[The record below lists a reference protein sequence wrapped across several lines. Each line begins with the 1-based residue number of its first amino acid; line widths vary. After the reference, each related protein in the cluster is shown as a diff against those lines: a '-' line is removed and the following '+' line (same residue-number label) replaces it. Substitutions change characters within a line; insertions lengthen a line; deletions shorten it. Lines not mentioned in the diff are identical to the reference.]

1 MSGGTAGETALDVPG
16 FADVE
21 AAARRIASQVRRTPV
36 VTSREI
42 DRRVGA
48 EVAFKCE
55 NLQRAGAFKFRGASN
70 AVIAI
75 SNRDATGA
83 APAGAGVCTHSSGNH
98 GAALALAA
106 RLRSIPATVV
116 MPAGAPRV
124 KRRAVE
130 SHGGEV
136 FECEPTLAAREA
148 ALRRVVEERG
158 GRVVHPYDNF
168 HVIAGQGTAA
178 LELID
183 DPRPAP
189 WCEPLG
195 GPVDA
200 LLVPVGGGGL
210 LGGATLVGAKRGCR
224 VFGAEPARADDA
236 MRSLRAGRI
245 IPVEAPDTIADG
257 LRTSLGE
264 RNFAIIR
271 RGVEDILTVSEES
284 ILAAMRLL
292 FEHTK
297 LVVEPSGAVP
307 LAALL
312 EHGPPRGAARIGV
325 VLSGGNADLDAF
337 GFPAA

>member
-1 MSGGTAGETALDVPG
+1 MPDSRPPRDAMPDVPA

-21 AAARRIASQVRRTPV
+21 AAARRIAPHVRRTPV
-36 VTSREI
+36 VTSPDLDREA
-42 DRRVGA
+42 GA

-55 NLQRAGAFKFRGASN
+55 NLQRAGAFKFRGAAN
-70 AVIAI
+70 AVL
-75 SNRDATGA
+75 SLSGPEA
-83 APAGAGVCTHSSGNH
+83 AGGVSTHSSGNH

-106 RLRSIPATVV
+106 RLRSIPAVVV

-130 SHGGEV
+130 SFRGEV
-136 FECEPTLAAREA
+136 VGCEPTLAAREA
-148 ALRRVVEERG
+148 ALREVVRQRG
-158 GRVVHPYDNF
+158 GRVVHPYDDF

-183 DPRPAP
+183 DPKPAP
-189 WCEPLG
+189 WCDPLT
-195 GPVDA
+195 GPLDA
-200 LLVPVGGGGL
+200 VIVPVGGGGL
-210 LGGATLVGAKRGCR
+210 LGGSALVGARRGLR
-224 VFGAEPARADDA
+224 VFGAEPAGADDA

-245 IPVEAPDTIADG
+245 VPVEAPDTIADG

-264 RNFAIIR
+264 RGFAIIR
-271 RGVEDILTVSEES
+271 REVEDVLTVSEDA

-292 FEHTK
+292 WERTK

-312 EHGPPRGAARIGV
+312 EHGPPPGCARIGV
-325 VLSGGNADLDAF
+325 VLSGGNVDLDALP
-337 GFPAA
+337 FPAA

>member
-1 MSGGTAGETALDVPG
+1 MSDGTAGETTLDVPG

-36 VTSREI
+36 VTSGEI
-42 DRRVGA
+42 DRLVGA
-48 EVAFKCE
+48 RIALKCE

-70 AVIAI
+70 AVL
-75 SNRDATGA
+75 SLRDEDA
-83 APAGAGVCTHSSGNH
+83 AGGVCTHSSGNH

-130 SHGGEV
+130 SQGGEV
-136 FECEPTLAAREA
+136 VECEPTLAAREA
-148 ALRRVVEERG
+148 TLRRVVEERG
-158 GRVVHPYDNF
+158 GRVIHPYDNF

-189 WCEPLG
+189 WSEPLG
-195 GPVDA
+195 GPVDT

-210 LGGATLVGAKRGCR
+210 LGGTALAGAKRGCR

-271 RGVEDILTVSEES
+271 REVEDILTVSEES

-292 FEHTK
+292 WEHTK

-312 EHGPPRGAARIGV
+312 QHGPPRGTARIGV
-325 VLSGGNADLDAF
+325 VASGGNADLDAL

>member
-1 MSGGTAGETALDVPG
+1 MSAGTAGETALDVPG

-21 AAARRIASQVRRTPV
+21 AAARRIGAQVRRTPV

-42 DRRVGA
+42 DRLVGA
-48 EVAFKCE
+48 EVALKCE
-55 NLQRAGAFKFRGASN
+55 NLQRSGAFKFRGASN
-70 AVIAI
+70 AVL
-75 SNRDATGA
+75 SLPE
-83 APAGAGVCTHSSGNH
+83 PAGPGGVSTHSSGNH

-116 MPAGAPRV
+116 MPSGAPGV

-130 SHGGEV
+130 LHGGKV
-136 FECEPTLAAREA
+136 VECEPTLAAREA
-148 ALRRVVEERG
+148 TLTRVVEEGG
-158 GRVVHPYDNF
+158 GRVIHPYDNF

-189 WCEPLG
+189 WSEPLG
-195 GPVDA
+195 GPVDT
-200 LLVPVGGGGL
+200 LLAPVGGGGL
-210 LGGATLVGAKRGCR
+210 LGGSALVGAKRGCR
-224 VFGAEPARADDA
+224 VFGAEPAQADDA

-271 RGVEDILTVSEES
+271 REVEDILTVSEES

-312 EHGPPRGAARIGV
+312 QHGPPRGSARIGV
-325 VLSGGNADLDAF
+325 VLSGGNADLDAL
-337 GFPAA
+337 GFPG

>member
-1 MSGGTAGETALDVPG
+1 MPDSRPPRDAMPDVPA
-16 FADVE
+16 FSDVE
-21 AAARRIASQVRRTPV
+21 AAARRIAPHVRRTPV
-36 VTSREI
+36 VTSPDLDLEA
-42 DRRVGA
+42 GA

-55 NLQRAGAFKFRGASN
+55 NLQRAGAFKFRGAAN
-70 AVIAI
+70 AVL
-75 SNRDATGA
+75 SLSEPEA
-83 APAGAGVCTHSSGNH
+83 AGGVSTHSSGNH

-106 RLRSIPATVV
+106 RLRSVPAIVV

-130 SHGGEV
+130 SFGGEV
-136 FECEPTLAAREA
+136 VGCEPTLAAREA
-148 ALRRVVEERG
+148 ALRELVRRRG
-158 GRVVHPYDNF
+158 GRVVHPYDDF

-183 DPRPAP
+183 DPEPAP
-189 WCEPLG
+189 WCDPLT
-195 GPVDA
+195 GPLDA
-200 LLVPVGGGGL
+200 VIVPVGGGGL
-210 LGGATLVGAKRGCR
+210 LAGSALVGARRGLR
-224 VFGAEPARADDA
+224 VFGAEPAGADDA

-264 RNFAIIR
+264 RGFAIIR
-271 RGVEDILTVSEES
+271 REVEDVLTVSEDA

-292 FEHTK
+292 WERTK

-312 EHGPPRGAARIGV
+312 ERGPPPGCARIGV
-325 VLSGGNADLDAF
+325 VLSGGNVDLDSLP
-337 GFPAA
+337 FPAA

>member
-1 MSGGTAGETALDVPG
+1 MSAETAGETALDVPA

-36 VTSREI
+36 VTNREI
-42 DRRVGA
+42 DRLVGA
-48 EVAFKCE
+48 QLAFKCE
-55 NLQRAGAFKFRGASN
+55 NLQRSGAFKFRGASN
-70 AVIAI
+70 AVL
-75 SNRDATGA
+75 SLSDADA
-83 APAGAGVCTHSSGNH
+83 AGGVCTHSSGNH

-106 RLRSIPATVV
+106 HLRSIPATVV
-116 MPAGAPRV
+116 MPAGAPRI

-136 FECEPTLAAREA
+136 VECEPTLAGREA
-148 ALRRVVEERG
+148 ALRRVAEERG
-158 GRVVHPYDNF
+158 GRVIHPYDNF

-183 DPRPAP
+183 EPRPAP
-189 WCEPLG
+189 WCEPLA
-195 GPVDA
+195 GPLDA

-210 LGGATLVGAKRGCR
+210 LGGSALVGAKRGCR
-224 VFGAEPARADDA
+224 VFGAEPAQADDA

-264 RNFAIIR
+264 RNFAIIASM
-271 RGVEDILTVSEES
+271 VEDILTVSEES

-292 FEHTK
+292 WEHTK

-312 EHGPPRGAARIGV
+312 EHGPPRGCARIGV
-325 VLSGGNADLDAF
+325 VVSGGNADPEAF
-337 GFPAA
+337 RFPEA

>member
-1 MSGGTAGETALDVPG
+1 MSGGASGATALDVPV

-21 AAARRIASQVRRTPV
+21 AAAHRIAPQIRRTPV
-36 VTSREI
+36 VTNRDI
-42 DRRVGA
+42 DRLVGA

-70 AVIAI
+70 AVLSIT
-75 SNRDATGA
+75 DPD
-83 APAGAGVCTHSSGNH
+83 APAAAGGVCTHSSGNH

-106 RLRSIPATVV
+106 HLRSMPATVV

-130 SHGGEV
+130 SHGARV
-136 FECEPTLAAREA
+136 VECEPTLAAREA

-158 GRVVHPYDNF
+158 GRVIHPYDNF

-178 LELID
+178 LELVD

-189 WCEPLG
+189 WCEPLT
-195 GPVDA
+195 GPLDA
-200 LLVPVGGGGL
+200 LLAPVGGGGL
-210 LGGATLVGAKRGCR
+210 LGGTALVAAKRGCR

-245 IPVEAPDTIADG
+245 IPVETPDTIADG

-271 RGVEDILTVSEES
+271 RAVEDILTVSEDS

-292 FEHTK
+292 WEHAK

-312 EHGPPRGAARIGV
+312 EHGPPRGSARIGV
-325 VLSGGNADLDAF
+325 VVSGGNVDLDAL
-337 GFPAA
+337 GALRFPAA

>member
-1 MSGGTAGETALDVPG
+1 MSGGTAGETTLEVPG

-21 AAARRIASQVRRTPV
+21 AAAHRIASQVRRTPV

-42 DRRVGA
+42 DRLIGA
-48 EVAFKCE
+48 KLAFKCE
-55 NLQRAGAFKFRGASN
+55 NLQRSGAFKFRGASN
-70 AVIAI
+70 AVL
-75 SNRDATGA
+75 SL
-83 APAGAGVCTHSSGNH
+83 PASAGPGGVCTHSSGNH

-116 MPAGAPRV
+116 MPAGAPGV

-136 FECEPTLAAREA
+136 VECEPTLAAREA
-148 ALRRVVEERG
+148 TLQRVVEERG
-158 GRVVHPYDNF
+158 GRVIHPYDNF

-178 LELID
+178 LELVD

-189 WCEPLG
+189 WSEPLG

-210 LGGATLVGAKRGCR
+210 LGGTALVGAKRGCR

-271 RGVEDILTVSEES
+271 REVEDILTVSEES

-292 FEHTK
+292 WEHTK

-312 EHGPPRGAARIGV
+312 QHGPPRGSARIGV
-325 VLSGGNADLDAF
+325 VLSGGNADLDAL
-337 GFPAA
+337 GLGLNP

>member
-1 MSGGTAGETALDVPG
+1 MSTGAPGATSRDVPA

-21 AAARRIASQVRRTPV
+21 AAARRIASQVRHTPV
-36 VTSREI
+36 VTNRDI
-42 DRRVGA
+42 DRLVGA
-48 EVAFKCE
+48 QVAFKCE

-70 AVIAI
+70 AVLSIPE
-75 SNRDATGA
+75 SD
-83 APAGAGVCTHSSGNH
+83 APAGAGGVCTHSSGNH

-106 RLRSIPATVV
+106 RLRAMPATVV

-130 SHGGEV
+130 SHGAEV
-136 FECEPTLAAREA
+136 VECEPTLAAREA
-148 ALRRVVEERG
+148 ALSRVVEERG

-183 DPRPAP
+183 EPRPAP
-189 WCEPLG
+189 WCEPLA

-210 LGGATLVGAKRGCR
+210 LGGSALVGAKRGCR

-271 RGVEDILTVSEES
+271 REVEDILTVSEES

-292 FEHTK
+292 WEHTK

-312 EHGPPRGAARIGV
+312 EHGPPRGCARIGV
-325 VLSGGNADLDAF
+325 VVSGGNADLDAIVHRF
-337 GFPAA
+337 A

>member
-1 MSGGTAGETALDVPG
+1 MSGGAPGETSLDVPA

-36 VTSREI
+36 VTNRDI
-42 DRRVGA
+42 DRLVGA
-48 EVAFKCE
+48 QVAFKCE
-55 NLQRAGAFKFRGASN
+55 NLQRTGAFKFRGASN
-70 AVIAI
+70 AVLSIAG
-75 SNRDATGA
+75 SD
-83 APAGAGVCTHSSGNH
+83 APAGAGGVCTHSSGNH

-106 RLRSIPATVV
+106 LLRSIPATVV

-136 FECEPTLAAREA
+136 VECEPTLAAREA

-158 GRVVHPYDNF
+158 GRVIHPYDNF

-183 DPRPAP
+183 EPRPAP

-195 GPVDA
+195 GPLDA

-210 LGGATLVGAKRGCR
+210 LSGSALVGAHRGCR
-224 VFGAEPARADDA
+224 VFGAEPAGADDA

-245 IPVEAPDTIADG
+245 VPVEAPATIADG
-257 LRTSLGE
+257 LRISLGE

-271 RGVEDILTVSEES
+271 RRVEDILTVSEDS

-292 FEHTK
+292 WERTK

-307 LAALL
+307 LAALI
-312 EHGPPRGAARIGV
+312 EHGPPHGCARIGV
-325 VLSGGNADLDAF
+325 VLTGGNVDLDEF
-337 GFPAA
+337 SFPAA

>member
-1 MSGGTAGETALDVPG
+1 MTAGAAGDATVDVPA

-21 AAARRIASQVRRTPV
+21 AAARRIARQIRRTPA
-36 VTSREI
+36 VTSRGI
-42 DRRVGA
+42 DREVGA
-48 EVAFKCE
+48 EVVFKCE

-70 AVIAI
+70 AVLCL
-75 SNRDATGA
+75 SHPDA
-83 APAGAGVCTHSSGNH
+83 AGGVCTHSSGNH

-106 RLRSIPATVV
+106 HLRSIPATVV
-116 MPAGAPRV
+116 IPAGAPRL

-130 SHGGEV
+130 SHGARV
-136 FECEPTLAAREA
+136 VECEPTLAAREA
-148 ALRRVVEERG
+148 MLRRVVEERG
-158 GRVVHPYDNF
+158 GHVVHPYDNF

-189 WCEPLG
+189 WCEPLT

-200 LLVPVGGGGL
+200 LLLPVGGGGL
-210 LGGATLVGAKRGCR
+210 LGGSALVGAERGCR
-224 VFGAEPARADDA
+224 VFGAEPERADDA
-236 MRSLRAGRI
+236 MRSLRAGHI

-257 LRTSLGE
+257 LRTSLGK

-271 RGVEDILTVSEES
+271 RTVEDILTVSEES

-292 FEHTK
+292 WERTK

-312 EHGPPRGAARIGV
+312 ERGPPRGCARIGV

-337 GFPAA
+337 GLPDR

>member
-1 MSGGTAGETALDVPG
+1 MPDSRPPRDAMPDVPA
-16 FADVE
+16 FSDVE
-21 AAARRIASQVRRTPV
+21 AAARRIAPHVRRTPV
-36 VTSREI
+36 VTSPDLDLEA
-42 DRRVGA
+42 GA

-55 NLQRAGAFKFRGASN
+55 NLQRAGAFKFRGAAN
-70 AVIAI
+70 AVL
-75 SNRDATGA
+75 SLSEPEA
-83 APAGAGVCTHSSGNH
+83 AGGVSTHSSGNH

-106 RLRSIPATVV
+106 RLRSVPAIVV

-130 SHGGEV
+130 SFGGEV
-136 FECEPTLAAREA
+136 VGCEPTLAAREA
-148 ALRRVVEERG
+148 ALRELVRRRG
-158 GRVVHPYDNF
+158 GRVVHPYDDF

-189 WCEPLG
+189 WCDPLT
-195 GPVDA
+195 GPLDA
-200 LLVPVGGGGL
+200 VIVPVGGGGL
-210 LGGATLVGAKRGCR
+210 LGGSALVGARRGLR
-224 VFGAEPARADDA
+224 VFGAEPAGADDA

-264 RNFAIIR
+264 RGFAIIR
-271 RGVEDILTVSEES
+271 REVEDVLTVSEDA

-292 FEHTK
+292 WERTK

-312 EHGPPRGAARIGV
+312 ERGPPPGCARIGV
-325 VLSGGNADLDAF
+325 VLSGGNVDLDSLP
-337 GFPAA
+337 FPAA